1 MGEIQA
7 IRNAIYN
14 ISLLM
19 STNKPYN
26 SAMYCTLRWWIA
38 HCSKREKGRVQRS
51 SEVQP
56 MTRLIMN
63 EMKMS

>member
-19 STNKPYN
+19 FTIYIY
-26 SAMYCTLRWWIA
+26 SAMCCTLRWWIA

-51 SEVQP
+51 SEAQP